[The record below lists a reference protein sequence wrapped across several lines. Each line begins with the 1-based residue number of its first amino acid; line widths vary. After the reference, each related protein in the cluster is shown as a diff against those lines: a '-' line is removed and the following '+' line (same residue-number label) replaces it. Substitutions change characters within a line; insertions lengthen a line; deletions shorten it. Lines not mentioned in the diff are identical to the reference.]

1 MPNRDKLPRG
11 PFLEETVT
19 VPVRFHEVDVMR
31 VVWHGWYCAYFEDA
45 RVALGRRFGV
55 SYEAIAGQGFMAP
68 IVRLQCEFCA
78 PARYGDVLSVT
89 ARLYPRE
96 AAKLEFG
103 YLVHRSSDARLL
115 ACEMVVLGRGASG
128 ERFTRGAVYDGW
140 RLRRGVARTSPRL
153 PLIGLAGVVGVALAP
168 ADQGC
173 RPTHERFVRVLEWCA
188 EHGTPVFVNNPGL
201 TRRESVM
208 EFARPSL
215 LDDALRGVEGL
226 TIVLG
231 DLGRVFLDEALIL
244 CTKHERCFA
253 EISTLIRRPGALYGG
268 LLAAHECQVAH
279 KLLFGSGFPGERPER
294 AIERLYSANS
304 VTGGPVGGGGGGWP
318 MVPREALRGIVER
331 DALRALG
338 VDAIVGGPAG
348 PPAPARRTGASLAPN
363 GMA

>member
-115 ACEMVVLGRGASG
+115 AIGQSLQVLTDMNGELVLAQPQFLRDLRSQWAS
-128 ERFTRGAVYDGW
+128 
-140 RLRRGVARTSPRL
+140 
-153 PLIGLAGVVGVALAP
+153 
-168 ADQGC
+168 Q
-173 RPTHERFVRVLEWCA
+173 VR
-188 EHGTPVFVNNPGL
+188 
-201 TRRESVM
+201 S
-208 EFARPSL
+208 
-215 LDDALRGVEGL
+215 
-226 TIVLG
+226 
-231 DLGRVFLDEALIL
+231 DE
-244 CTKHERCFA
+244 
-253 EISTLIRRPGALYGG
+253 P
-268 LLAAHECQVAH
+268 
-279 KLLFGSGFPGERPER
+279 
-294 AIERLYSANS
+294 
-304 VTGGPVGGGGGGWP
+304 
-318 MVPREALRGIVER
+318 
-331 DALRALG
+331 
-338 VDAIVGGPAG
+338 
-348 PPAPARRTGASLAPN
+348 
-363 GMA
+363 